1 MYLDY
6 DHLHLYVKNYNRYK
20 NAIKRL
26 ELEIEELETM
36 INPKGID
43 YSKPVSSGTPSDN
56 FKIQCFH
63 EINQK
68 QDDIEPY
75 LKMVK
80 TVDELLTWFENKGNR
95 NACYIILERMRGVTL
110 EQIADD
116 LSYSLQAIDKIYRKN
131 LNHYLFEKS
140 RNSTT

>member
-6 DHLHLYVKNYNRYK
+6 DHLHLYVKNYNLYK

-43 YSKPVSSGTPSDN
+43 YSKPISSGTPSDN

-63 EINQK
+63 EINEK
-68 QDDIEPY
+68 QDEMKPY
-75 LKMVK
+75 LKMVN
-80 TVDELLTWFENKGNR
+80 TVDEMLNYFEKVGNN
-95 NACYIILERMRGVTL
+95 NACYIIMERMRGVTL
-110 EQIADD
+110 EQISDD

-131 LNHYLFEKS
+131 LNRYLFEKS

>member
-1 MYLDY
+1 MYLDF

-20 NAIKRL
+20 NAIHRL

-43 YSKPVSSGTPSDN
+43 YSKPISNGTPSDN

-68 QDDIEPY
+68 QDEMLPFV
-75 LKMVK
+75 KMVK
-80 TVDELLTWFENKGNR
+80 TVDEMLDYFEKVGNN
-95 NACYIILERMRGVTL
+95 NACYIIMERMRGVTL
-110 EQIADD
+110 EQIADG

-131 LNHYLFEKS
+131 LNRYLFEKS